1 MISSR
6 DIYNTQSN
14 HSIGTGMDLSAR
26 AIIFLIGF
34 ILACVFV
41 IFPVRITPKKSK
53 RNLFLDY
60 SSVPILITVLLFV
73 STCLPWVVIVRGTL
87 GKDSPAWAMEKLVPV
102 TWSVYVHHFVY
113 VFGYVCTSADFT
125 KCFIY
130 IANKFSKLAM
140 SSRNPII
147 VGLSLFTLLA
157 AIFTLTTSNDIVV
170 LTLTPLFWSFQG
182 KQILVFFYL
191 FF

>member
-60 SSVPILITVLLFV
+60 STVPILITVLLFV
-73 STCLPWVVIVRGTL
+73 STCLPWVVIDSWYI
-87 GKDSPAWAMEKLVPV
+87 GK
-102 TWSVYVHHFVY
+102 
-113 VFGYVCTSADFT
+113 
-125 KCFIY
+125 
-130 IANKFSKLAM
+130 
-140 SSRNPII
+140 
-147 VGLSLFTLLA
+147 GLS
-157 AIFTLTTSNDIVV
+157 SMGN
-170 LTLTPLFWSFQG
+170 G
-182 KQILVFFYL
+182 
-191 FF
+191 